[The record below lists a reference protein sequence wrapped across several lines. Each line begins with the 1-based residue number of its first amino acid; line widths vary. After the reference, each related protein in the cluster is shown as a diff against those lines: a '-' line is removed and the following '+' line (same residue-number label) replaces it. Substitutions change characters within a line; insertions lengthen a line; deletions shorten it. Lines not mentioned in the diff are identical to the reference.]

1 MSRWSLRRRGTSGH
15 TDGPQARDEPVFA
28 VEEYDGIVLLRMAS
42 DDALSAADVD
52 DLARSL
58 PSDDG
63 TVTVVT
69 GADEST
75 AGALWPRLAT
85 LLDSLREED
94 VTSVRLVMSGSGH
107 DRPGHEAPARRI
119 AEAWGME
126 VIAPDAVVLVVPGG
140 GLFVPGLRPESRDT
154 GSWWRFA
161 PGAEPVALG
170 PRQPAPAWQP
180 GPPGPQPVTASGC
193 VVEQI
198 PAGLLVRPKDALAPR
213 LGDLC
218 YAIPVDRHGPLVL
231 VGVPDGE
238 DVLATDVSEAVDSL
252 PPAARSRVR
261 IAPGGRRDVLEAGR
275 SLAGTLGHEVVV
287 HTGLP
292 LLPTGGLTARH
303 GVRAT
308 LADADGTPRWH
319 PYVDAVVCAPAK
331 EPGEA
336 APAPR
341 LLRWSSPMP
350 GRGRGEQGVLPLSD
364 RWQVTFTRAGLW
376 ISGPDGAPVPLAGRP
391 VAADGPMIEVGR
403 PGEPLDMSLWPE
415 LSRLLTA
422 LGADV
427 CSRARLMV
435 HGTCVDG
442 GRALRGVAGRHNVR
456 SLRFGRLRAPAPAAV
471 SAATQAQ
478 AQALVPVPVPAA
490 VRSEAAVPVPVPAAP
505 VPDSAP
511 APAPSRR
518 IPLAEL
524 LEPDT
529 DTDTATDPAPPI
541 APASGTDGSTP
552 TSAPEAAEPAPSPAA
567 GAVAQAT
574 ATSGSAPKASAPRT
588 SAPKAS
594 APRTSAP
601 KASSPEPAPVPP
613 APAPPAPT
621 PPQAGTPAPTPP
633 APDPAPAA
641 PPARAISTSSSPGPA
656 VSAPTASGAP
666 EVTPVRA
673 SAPPLERVP
682 FLPGH
687 SSTDAER
694 AAFRVLA
701 ESGWE
706 RHGAAVARMLTRM
719 PALRGQEQEA
729 ARPDLIAMQLY
740 LRGAEG
746 PLSHTALH
754 LALRTGNERLL
765 PYAACVAS
773 GLRRLPA
780 FRGAA
785 VRGAPAG
792 QLPVP
797 GGCLRDAGPVSAL
810 PVEGGAPAPGGTRYA
825 IWSVTGRRVR
835 QLFDGPAP
843 DARTDEVVFLPGTV
857 FRVLDVRTDAGSPLI
872 LLRELPGAPAPAA
885 SGQEPLDDQ
894 DRAALA
900 RLDASLSG
908 HPAGAGPS
916 SWPDRC
922 SGPVGSH
929 GNGKTG

>member
-28 VEEYDGIVLLRMAS
+28 VEEYDGIVLLRLSS

-52 DLARSL
+52 ELARSL

-69 GADEST
+69 GTDEST
-75 AGALWPRLAT
+75 ADALWPRLAT

-94 VTSVRLVMSGSGH
+94 VTSVRLVMSGAGY

-126 VIAPDAVVLVVPGG
+126 VIAPDTVVLVVPGG
-140 GLFVPGLRPESRDT
+140 GLFVPGLRPGSRDS

-180 GPPGPQPVTASGC
+180 GPPGPQPVTAGGC

-238 DVLATDVSEAVDSL
+238 DVLTTDVGEAVDSL
-252 PPAARSRVR
+252 PPAARSRIR
-261 IAPGGRRDVLEAGR
+261 IAPGGRRDVLETGR

-308 LADADGTPRWH
+308 LADADGNPRWH

-331 EPGEA
+331 VPGEA

-376 ISGPDGAPVPLAGRP
+376 ISGPDGAPVPLAARP
-391 VAADGPMIEVGR
+391 VAADGPLIEVGR

-422 LGADV
+422 LGTHV

-456 SLRFGRLRAPAPAAV
+456 SLRFGRLRAPASAAVPAATRAPAPAPV
-471 SAATQAQ
+471 RSEAGVPVPVLPAPASAS
-478 AQALVPVPVPAA
+478 VPVPAA
-490 VRSEAAVPVPVPAAP
+490 
-505 VPDSAP
+505 
-511 APAPSRR
+511 SRR

-529 DTDTATDPAPPI
+529 EPVTATDPAPPT
-541 APASGTDGSTP
+541 APASGTEGSTP
-552 TSAPEAAEPAPSPAA
+552 TSAPEAAEPAPSPTAS
-567 GAVAQAT
+567 AVAQAT
-574 ATSGSAPKASAPRT
+574 ATTVSAPEPAAPEPAAPEPAAPKPAVPKASAPTASAPRT
-588 SAPKAS
+588 STPKAS
-594 APRTSAP
+594 AP
-601 KASSPEPAPVPP
+601 E
-613 APAPPAPT
+613 
-621 PPQAGTPAPTPP
+621 
-633 APDPAPAA
+633 PAPAA
-641 PPARAISTSSSPGPA
+641 PPARVLSTSSSPGPA
-656 VSAPTASGAP
+656 VPAPAVPAPAVPAPAVPAPTASGVSEVAP
-666 EVTPVRA
+666 SQT
-673 SAPPLERVP
+673 SAPPLEPVP
-682 FLPGH
+682 FLPGY

-729 ARPDLIAMQLY
+729 ARADLIAAQLY
-740 LRGAEG
+740 VRGREG

-754 LALRTGNERLL
+754 LALRTGDERLL
-765 PYAACVAS
+765 PYVACVAS

-785 VRGAPAG
+785 VRGAPEG
-792 QLPVP
+792 ELPVP
-797 GGCLRDAGPVSAL
+797 GGCLRDPGPVSAL

-843 DARTDEVVFLPGTV
+843 DARTEEVVFLPGTV
-857 FRVLDVRTDAGSPLI
+857 FRVLDVRTDVASSLI
-872 LLRELPGAPAPAA
+872 LLRELPGAPASAA
-885 SGQEPLDDQ
+885 PGQEPLDDQ

-929 GNGKTG
+929 GNGRMG